1 MHIHDSNNFLY
12 TNFNPTAAAEHATNR
27 QRAENLRKRLM
38 SSQNETDGIVSPEE
52 TSLIGHWMDAQNSH
66 VAADDEYH
74 PSSQQ
79 PDPESE

>member
-27 QRAENLRKRLM
+27 QRAENVRKRLM

-52 TSLIGHWMDAQNSH
+52 ASLIGHWMDARKSR
-66 VAADDEYH
+66 VDADDEYH

-79 PDPESE
+79 LDVDFE